1 MHSAISDPPAPTCA
15 ADCLM
20 YILEGKAQVL
30 LWVPR
35 AAGEETGDPLPTA
48 WSEDSL
54 APEALHTAGSQACA
68 PPPWS
73 MGLAQT
79 TPIDQGLQDWTC
91 LPFSGPISMMAAQ
104 LHHVCSSSSVGGAQ
118 CRHRTTTQSVLCSGR
133 RRCLAVR

>member
-1 MHSAISDPPAPTCA
+1 MHSALSDPLAPACA

-20 YILEGKAQVL
+20 YILEGEAQVL

-35 AAGEETGDPLPTA
+35 AVGKESGDPLPAA

-68 PPPWS
+68 PPPEQGS
-73 MGLAQT
+73 STRTAGQEKLA
-79 TPIDQGLQDWTC
+79 LQRAHQHYGRST
-91 LPFSGPISMMAAQ
+91 AQ
-104 LHHVCSSSSVGGAQ
+104 PHHVSSSSSVGGAQ

-133 RRCLAVR
+133 RRCLAMR